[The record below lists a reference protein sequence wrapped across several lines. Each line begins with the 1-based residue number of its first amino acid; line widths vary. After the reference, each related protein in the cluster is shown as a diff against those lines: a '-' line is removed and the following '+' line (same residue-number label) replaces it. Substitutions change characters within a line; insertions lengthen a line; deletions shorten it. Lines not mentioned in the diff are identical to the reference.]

1 MTGLEKKFLLIL
13 IVKRDLLKIKTKK
26 KQKKQKK
33 TKKQRVINDRVSIM
47 KGLFQS
53 GN

>member
-13 IVKRDLLKIKTKK
+13 IVKRDLLKIKKK
-26 KQKKQKK
+26 KQTKK

-47 KGLFQS
+47 KGLFQC

>member
-13 IVKRDLLKIKTKK
+13 IVKRDLLKIKKK
-26 KQKKQKK
+26 KQTKK